1 MPRVN
6 TYEPTELEALETAH
20 QVVLNEIEFITGDF
34 WIDDEMYYGVSEEDE
49 AYHRRLRDSAYWL
62 RNRLGELRQG

>member
-6 TYEPTELEALETAH
+6 TYEPTELDALQTAH
-20 QVVLNEIEFITGDF
+20 EAVLYVIGEVNKVEPTTPAE
-34 WIDDEMYYGVSEEDE
+34 E
-49 AYHRRLRDSAYWL
+49 AYHTRLRDSAYWL